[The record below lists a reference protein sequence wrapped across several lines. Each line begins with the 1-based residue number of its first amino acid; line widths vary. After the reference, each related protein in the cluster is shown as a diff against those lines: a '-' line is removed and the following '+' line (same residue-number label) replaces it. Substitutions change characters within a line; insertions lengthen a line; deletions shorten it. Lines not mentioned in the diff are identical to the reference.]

1 MFNYSHFSTDY
12 KELIFN
18 AVSLYCCFVAVFLV
32 SLELL
37 WLYILSARCIGA
49 TDPTLFQLAVH
60 QAYPTV
66 LVEGKNISGIRP
78 SAVLK
83 INLSAAPSSY
93 LVT

>member
-1 MFNYSHFSTDY
+1 MLLL
-12 KELIFN
+12 E
-18 AVSLYCCFVAVFLV
+18 VFFV

-37 WLYILSARCIGA
+37 WVFILSTRCNGV

-66 LVEGKNISGIRP
+66 LVEGKNISSIRP

-83 INLSAAPSSY
+83 INLSTAPSGY

>member
-1 MFNYSHFSTDY
+1 MLLLN
-12 KELIFN
+12 
-18 AVSLYCCFVAVFLV
+18 VFLV

-37 WLYILSARCIGA
+37 WEFILSARCNRV

-60 QAYPTV
+60 QTHPTV
-66 LVEGKNISGIRP
+66 LVEGKNISSIRP

-83 INLSAAPSSY
+83 INLTAAPSGY